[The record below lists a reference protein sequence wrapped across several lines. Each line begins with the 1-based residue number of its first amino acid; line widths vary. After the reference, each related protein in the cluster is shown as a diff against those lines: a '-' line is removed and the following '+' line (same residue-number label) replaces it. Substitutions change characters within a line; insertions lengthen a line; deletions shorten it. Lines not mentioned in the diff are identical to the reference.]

1 MSVESTSPESF
12 DDWMRPTLP
21 KTTGLVAA
29 SVLFAAC
36 AASPRPS
43 NIDPPSDILRESRL
57 ADGPDGRQHRLTGE
71 ASWYGGKFH
80 GQMTASGEMYDMY
93 EFTAAHKTLPFHTV
107 VRVVHPRTRKSVVVR
122 INDRGP
128 YVDGRII
135 DLSFAAA
142 SDLGLVRHGVLPV
155 RLEILE
161 WGDGSR
167 I

>member
-1 MSVESTSPESF
+1 MLPAPRDEQ
-12 DDWMRPTLP
+12 MRPMPRTIVAVLA
-21 KTTGLVAA
+21 TGLLVAGCA
-29 SVLFAAC
+29 ST
-36 AASPRPS
+36 P
-43 NIDPPSDILRESRL
+43 RESEIEPPRDVLRADRL
-57 ADGPDGRQHRLTGE
+57 ADGPGGREHRLSGE
-71 ASWYGGKFH
+71 ASWYGGQFH
-80 GQMTASGEMYDMY
+80 GQMTASGEPYDMY

-107 VRVVHPRTRKSVVVR
+107 VRVIHPRTRKSVVVR